1 MRNEKKFLKSFLRNP
16 HAVQPF
22 FERPYLSRR
31 AFFQAG
37 AGVSGMF
44 LAGRPALGQDVIKR
58 GGAATNGKAKN
69 VIFILLAGAPSHV
82 DTFDFKEGPDTPLS
96 VMKPD
101 TISGIR
107 FPVGLM
113 PKLAANVP
121 DLAIVRS
128 IQPWALQHQ
137 LCQTWV
143 QIGRSP
149 AGVLGDVAPNI
160 GTIVAVEKEAE
171 RKTGQVFPTF
181 LCLNSD
187 GAIGS
192 GYLSADFAPFKI
204 TAPANTASS
213 GLPDTVNSDGQ
224 TRFEAKWNLLMSLDK
239 PLRTANPY
247 SREMQ
252 DYDNFYQNGR
262 GLMFNNQVNQ
272 AFRLTPADSAR
283 YGNTSFGNSC
293 LTAANVL
300 ASQGG
305 TRYVQITLGG
315 WDNHQNIYANNIL
328 PANLKL
334 VDDGLSALI
343 ADLKKSGLFNET
355 LIVMMG
361 EFGRTPGKLTAT
373 AGRDHFAQQFAVF
386 AGAGIR
392 GGRTIG
398 STDADGRE
406 TVDSGWSRQRNIRM
420 EDVEATI
427 YSAMGIDWGTIRYD
441 DPFKRGFYY
450 VPEPRGD
457 DPYAP
462 IEELWKA

>member
-16 HAVQPF
+16 HSVKPF

-31 AFFQAG
+31 AFFQTG
-37 AGVSGMF
+37 AGVGGMF
-44 LAGRPALGQDVIKR
+44 LAGSPLLAQDVIKR
-58 GGAATNGKAKN
+58 GGVATNGKAKN

-82 DTFDFKEGPDTPLS
+82 DTFDFKEGVDTPMN
-96 VMKPD
+96 VMKPETFGD
-101 TISGIR
+101 IR

-113 PKLAANVP
+113 PKLAGNIS
-121 DLAIVRS
+121 DLGIVRS

-149 AGVLGDVAPNI
+149 AGALGDIAPNI
-160 GTIVAVEKEAE
+160 GTIVAIEKEAE
-171 RKTGQVFPTF
+171 RKAGQVFPTF

-187 GAIGS
+187 GAVGS

-204 TAPANTASS
+204 SAPANTAAS
-213 GLPDTVNSDGQ
+213 GLPDTVNADGQ
-224 TRFEAKWNLLMSLDK
+224 TRFDAKWNLLMSLDK
-239 PLRTANPY
+239 PLRTANPN

-252 DYDNFYQNGR
+252 EYDNFYQNGR
-262 GLMFNNQVNQ
+262 ALMFNNQVNT
-272 AFRLTPADSAR
+272 AFRLTATDAAR
-283 YGNTSFGNSC
+283 YGNSAFGNSC

-315 WDNHQNIYANNIL
+315 WDNHNNIYANNVL

-334 VDDGLSALI
+334 VDDGVSALI
-343 ADLKKSGLFNET
+343 ADLKKSGLFDET

-361 EFGRTPGKLTAT
+361 EFGRTPGRLTAT

-386 AGAGIR
+386 AGAGVR
-392 GGRTIG
+392 GGRAIG
-398 STDADGRE
+398 STNGQGSE
-406 TVDSGWSRQRNIRM
+406 TLDSGWSRQRNIRM

>member
-82 DTFDFKEGPDTPLS
+82 DTFDLKEGADTPSSL
-96 VMKPD
+96 MKPD
-101 TISGIR
+101 TIGGIR

-113 PKLAANVP
+113 PKLANNLP

-160 GTIVAVEKEAE
+160 GTIVAVEKEPE
-171 RKTGQVFPTF
+171 RKTGQVFPAF

-187 GAIGS
+187 GAIGP

-204 TAPANTASS
+204 AAPANTAAS
-213 GLPDTVNSDGQ
+213 GLPDTVNADGA
-224 TRFEAKWNLLMSLDK
+224 TRFETKWNLLMSLDK

-272 AFRLTPADSAR
+272 AFRLTAADAAR
-283 YGNTSFGNSC
+283 YGNSSFGNSC

-315 WDNHQNIYANNIL
+315 WDNHQNIYANNVL

-334 VDDGLSALI
+334 VDDGVSALI
-343 ADLKKSGLFNET
+343 GDLKKSGLFNET

-373 AGRDHFAQQFAVF
+373 AGRDHYAQQFAVF

-398 STDADGRE
+398 GTDALGGE
-406 TVDSGWSRQRNIRM
+406 TVDSGWSHQRNIRM
-420 EDVEATI
+420 EDIEATI

-450 VPEPRGD
+450 VPESRGD